1 MKIVKLDANSKNDLL
16 SRNKSNSFLNNNY
29 SNNVKI
35 NPNYAN
41 KTESNEINK
50 KNNNNKN
57 RSFIVRNRS
66 LNQFNKLKKII
77 INKNNVIK

>member
-1 MKIVKLDANSKNDLL
+1 
-16 SRNKSNSFLNNNY
+16 LNNNY
-29 SNNVKI
+29 SNNVKQ

-41 KTESNEINK
+41 KTEYNEINK

-57 RSFIVRNRS
+57 RSFIIRNRS
-66 LNQFNKLKKII
+66 LNQFNKFKKII